1 MKNLTSKISALI
13 IILALTFGTQA
24 KAEKDSASPD
34 KKETVRVKMHA
45 PLLKFILEVFELNE
59 TDVVVLNQQFDELEG
74 ITVCYY
80 EQDIELVIDSDAI
93 EILDFYNEY
102 HANPFEDWMFDE
114 LIEEEVEPIEDWM
127 FDELV
132 EEEAQPLEDW
142 MFNELAEEEEE
153 QQIEE
158 WMLNELVLEE
168 EGQAIEDWMFEELIS
183 DEENQPLED
192 WMFE

>member
-114 LIEEEVEPIEDWM
+114 L
-127 FDELV
+127 V

-153 QQIEE
+153 QPIEE